1 MSKDIL
7 FQPIKLGEIDLP
19 NRIVMASMSRAR
31 TENAA
36 LIPTPLQAEYYQQRA
51 SAGLILTEGTW
62 PSREAIGA
70 INVPG
75 LFTEAQAEGWK
86 RVTDDVHEAGGRII
100 VQLGH
105 CGAVSHP
112 DLLDGSLPLAP
123 SAVRVNQQVFT
134 PGGFKASPLPAAMT
148 LDDISRTIG
157 DYANATRLAQTAGF
171 DGVELHGTVGYLI
184 PEFLSDAFNLRQDA
198 YGGSIENRSRLPLE
212 ILQAMASE
220 WRPGRVGLK
229 LSPAVSMGDFCPTAQ
244 TLPTYEHLVAQVSKL
259 KIAYVQ
265 FQNSDTDL
273 AGTPVEAMK
282 DGTARHFRKFY
293 DGLIIANGGLSKGT
307 AETLMQSGMADLVA
321 FGTPFLS
328 NPDLVERFRDDV
340 ELAPVPSRETWY
352 AGGAQG
358 YADYPRA
365 TAQALRKAN

>member
-86 RVTDDVHEAGGRII
+86 RVTDAVHEAGGRII

-123 SAVRVNQQVFT
+123 SAVRVNQQ
-134 PGGFKASPLPAAMT
+134 
-148 LDDISRTIG
+148 
-157 DYANATRLAQTAGF
+157 
-171 DGVELHGTVGYLI
+171 GVH
-184 PEFLSDAFNLRQDA
+184 
-198 YGGSIENRSRLPLE
+198 
-212 ILQAMASE
+212 
-220 WRPGRVGLK
+220 
-229 LSPAVSMGDFCPTAQ
+229 
-244 TLPTYEHLVAQVSKL
+244 
-259 KIAYVQ
+259 
-265 FQNSDTDL
+265 
-273 AGTPVEAMK
+273 
-282 DGTARHFRKFY
+282 AR
-293 DGLIIANGGLSKGT
+293 
-307 AETLMQSGMADLVA
+307 
-321 FGTPFLS
+321 
-328 NPDLVERFRDDV
+328 RF
-340 ELAPVPSRETWY
+340 
-352 AGGAQG
+352 
-358 YADYPRA
+358 
-365 TAQALRKAN
+365 